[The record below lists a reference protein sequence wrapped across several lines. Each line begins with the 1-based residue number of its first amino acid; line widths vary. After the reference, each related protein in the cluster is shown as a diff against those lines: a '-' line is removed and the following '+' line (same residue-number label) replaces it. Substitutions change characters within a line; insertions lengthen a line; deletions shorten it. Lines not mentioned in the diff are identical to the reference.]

1 VQDGWYDDNDYDDF
15 DIAEHQRKEDPM
27 SEQTEQASVPVTMTA
42 EERVIQLYSMYNLN
56 YPIPRKIVV
65 LVVDRAMREAE
76 HRGYVKGL
84 LAAKN
89 AIEGNDYEG
98 ECRHSITLIIQQA
111 EAQTSPAKGD
121 WP

>member
-76 HRGYVKGL
+76 QRGYVKGL
-84 LAAKN
+84 NAALGMN
-89 AIEGNDYEG
+89 EDGIYD
-98 ECRHSITLIIQQA
+98 LIQTA